1 MGYFDEIA
9 NSNLQSLSSF
19 EIRLGQLLT
28 ATSLVEEDGRKE
40 DEEDRWEEENDDR
53 EPMLM
58 LCKGMATFLV
68 LEMSS
73 RVSLARVSS
82 ATDSFQTMLEMRIL
96 PAGRASAALS
106 GKAALMV
113 SFVRSAASSSHA
125 INFGMDLLSWRVSV
139 KNSCLSAWR

>member
-19 EIRLGQLLT
+19 EIRLGRLST

-58 LCKGMATFLV
+58 LCEGMATFLV

-82 ATDSFQTMLEMRIL
+82 ATDSFQTILEMRIL

-113 SFVRSAASSSHA
+113 SFVR
-125 INFGMDLLSWRVSV
+125 LKR
-139 KNSCLSAWR
+139 